1 MKNNALSK
9 LLAWRRKRA
18 QAKPLGQSLVEFS
31 LMLPVLLIMIS
42 GLVEFGFLLNQYL
55 DLTDAAR
62 EAARLAVDRDIIHD
76 PAGNFLDPNDPFYV
90 MLQDFTL
97 DALARGSGGQVVLDT
112 ANNDNIIIS
121 SFEIVGGVV
130 QTRYPISYPNGV
142 SWNSGST
149 HTAGLTTAEVNARMS
164 TLTDIPNS
172 GLVLV
177 EIYYEYHMVLELP
190 WITMF
195 VPNPITL
202 HAYAFMPNASVAPT
216 PVY

>member
-1 MKNNALSK
+1 MKIRELTRLLSQK
-9 LLAWRRKRA
+9 RKTRH
-18 QAKPLGQSLVEFS
+18 KPWGQSLVEFT
-31 LMLPVLLIMIS
+31 LLLPVLLIMIS

-62 EAARLAVDRDIIHD
+62 ESARLAVDRDIIHD
-76 PAGNFLDPNDPFYV
+76 PAGNFYDPNDPFYV

-130 QTRYPISYPNGV
+130 QTRYPVSYPNGV
-142 SWNSGST
+142 SWNAGST
-149 HTAGLTTAEVNARMS
+149 HQIGIATSEVNARMS
-164 TLTDIPNS
+164 TLTDVPNS
-172 GLVLV
+172 GLVVV
-177 EIYYEYHMVLELP
+177 EIYYEYYMVLELP

-195 VPNPITL
+195 VPNPIML

-216 PVY
+216 PDI

>member
-1 MKNNALSK
+1 MKIRALTR
-9 LLAWRRKRA
+9 LLSRKRKTRH
-18 QAKPLGQSLVEFS
+18 KPWGQSLVEFT
-31 LMLPVLLIMIS
+31 LLLPVLLIMIS

-76 PAGNFLDPNDPFYV
+76 PAGNFYDPNDPFYV

-97 DALARGSGGQVVLDT
+97 DALAGGSGGQVVLDT
-112 ANNDNIIIS
+112 TDNDNIIIS

-130 QTRYPISYPNGV
+130 QTRYPVSYPNGV
-142 SWNSGST
+142 SWNAGST
-149 HTAGLTTAEVNARMS
+149 HTTGLGTAEVNARMS
-164 TLTDIPNS
+164 TLTDVPNS

-177 EIYYEYHMVLELP
+177 EIYYEYYMILELP

-195 VPNPITL
+195 VPNPIML

-216 PVY
+216 PDI

>member
-1 MKNNALSK
+1 MKNKALSN
-9 LLAWRRKRA
+9 LFARWRERKRE
-18 QAKPLGQSLVEFS
+18 KPLGQSLVEFT
-31 LMLPVLLIMIS
+31 LMLPILLIMIS

-97 DALARGSGGQVVLDT
+97 DALARGSGGQVVLDV
-112 ANNDNIIIS
+112 ADNDNIIIS
-121 SFEIVGGVV
+121 AFEIVGGAV
-130 QTRYPISYPNGV
+130 QTRYPVSYPNGV
-142 SWNSGST
+142 SWNAGST
-149 HTAGLTTAEVNARMS
+149 HGTGMTTAEVNTRMS

-177 EIYYEYHMVLELP
+177 EIYYEYYMILELP

-202 HAYAFMPNASVAPT
+202 HAYSFMPNASVAPT

>member
-1 MKNNALSK
+1 MMIQAIKK
-9 LLAWRRKRA
+9 LLSRRREA
-18 QAKPLGQSLVEFS
+18 DRPKPLGQSLVEFT
-31 LMLPVLLIMIS
+31 LMLPVLMIMIS

-62 EAARLAVDRDIIHD
+62 EAARLAVDSDIIHD
-76 PAGNFLDPNDPFYV
+76 PAGNYYDPNDPFYV
-90 MLQDFTL
+90 NLQDFTL
-97 DALARGSGGQVVLDT
+97 DALARGSGGQVSLDSST
-112 ANNDNIIIS
+112 NDNIIIS

-130 QTRYPISYPNGV
+130 HTRYPVSYPNGV

-149 HTAGLTTAEVNARMS
+149 HTTGISTADVNARMS
-164 TLTDIPNS
+164 TLTDVPNS

-177 EIYYEYHMVLELP
+177 EIYYEYNMILELP

-195 VPNPITL
+195 VPNPIML

>member
-1 MKNNALSK
+1 MKIFALTR
-9 LLAWRRKRA
+9 LLSRKHKKERN
-18 QAKPLGQSLVEFS
+18 KPWGQSLVEFT
-31 LMLPVLLIMIS
+31 LLLPVLLIMIS

-76 PAGNFLDPNDPFYV
+76 PAGNYVDPNDPFYV
-90 MLQDFTL
+90 LLQDFTL

-112 ANNDNIIIS
+112 TGNDNIIIS

-130 QTRYPISYPNGV
+130 QTRYPVSYPIGV

-149 HTAGLTTAEVNARMS
+149 HTAGMSTAEVNARMS
-164 TLTDIPNS
+164 TLTDVPNS

-177 EIYYEYHMVLELP
+177 EIYYEYYMILELP

-195 VPNPITL
+195 VPNPIML
-202 HAYAFMPNASVAPT
+202 HAYSFMPNASVAPT